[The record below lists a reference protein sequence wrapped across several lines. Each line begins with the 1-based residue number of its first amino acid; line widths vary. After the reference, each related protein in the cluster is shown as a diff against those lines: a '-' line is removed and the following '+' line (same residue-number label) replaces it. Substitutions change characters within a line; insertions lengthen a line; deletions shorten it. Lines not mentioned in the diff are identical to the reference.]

1 MEAEIPA
8 ESQEV
13 SPEVQEYKA
22 VQDETDE
29 GGGKHLDG
37 MVRCKWM
44 SERVGDGQ
52 KVFICDLGML
62 CKGMSRNGAGPTA
75 RHTVRDPAPVS

>member
-8 ESQEV
+8 ETWGV
-13 SPEVQEYKA
+13 FPAAQEYKA
-22 VQDETDE
+22 VLDDTDE

-37 MVRCKWM
+37 MVRCNEA

-52 KVFICDLGML
+52 KVFICDPGML
-62 CKGMSRNGAGPTA
+62 YEGLSGNGAGFTA
-75 RHTVRDPAPVS
+75 

>member
-1 MEAEIPA
+1 MEAEIPV
-8 ESQEV
+8 EPRE
-13 SPEVQEYKA
+13 QEYKA

-37 MVRCKWM
+37 QIRCNQA

-62 CKGMSRNGAGPTA
+62 YKGLSGNGAGFTA